1 MENMELV
8 ESLYRI
14 SLSIGNSM
22 EMGEMLEEALEAY
35 CSNLGLEEVCVLCP
49 DISVDNTFH
58 PVSIFP
64 PGSDKSAVIYEI
76 IRSIDLSVI
85 DSGLEMFQ
93 DGLPERGKI
102 REDLFYVIQELKDYG
117 LIIMTKSGSA
127 FMPPLL
133 NQLVPLNSRLASA
146 CLACLGN
153 EILQREIKFRKAAEE
168 ALLRSEKRL
177 DLALQVTDDGLWDWN
192 LEEDVVYFSPTYYT
206 MLGYEPYE
214 FLPSFEKWKE
224 LVHPE
229 DVDYALKK
237 VMNCMENRGEGFE
250 MEFRLASRSGEWIWI
265 LGRGKVVERD
275 RDGNPRRMVG
285 THVNITSR
293 KETEEKMERLNR
305 ELYISASTD
314 RITGLLNR
322 QRFDDILV
330 QEMERASRY
339 ENPLSVL
346 MFDLDNFKL
355 INDTFGHQKGDSIL
369 QDIAG
374 IIRENIRSTDFAARW
389 GGDEFVVLALADL
402 NNAFQLGEKLRK
414 EISQV
419 NLPGLGD
426 ITISMGITEF
436 IQTDTLHSLVKRAD
450 DALYRAK
457 QNGKNRVEI

>member
-1 MENMELV
+1 MENMEMV

-22 EMGEMLEEALEAY
+22 EMGKMLEEALKAY

-49 DISVDNTFH
+49 DISVDNTFY

-64 PGSDKSAVIYEI
+64 PGSDTSAVIDEI
-76 IRSIDLSVI
+76 ICSIDLSVL
-85 DSGLEMFQ
+85 DSGLEMFREN
-93 DGLPERGKI
+93 LPERGKI

-117 LIIMTKSGSA
+117 LIIMTRSGSP
-127 FMPPLL
+127 FMPRLL

-146 CLACLGN
+146 CLSCLGN
-153 EILQREIKFRKAAEE
+153 EILEREIKFRKAAEE

-214 FLPSFEKWKE
+214 FLPSFQKWKE

-229 DVDYALKK
+229 DIDYALKK

-275 RDGNPRRMVG
+275 KDGNPRRMVG

-339 ENPLSVL
+339 ENPLSIL

-369 QDIAG
+369 QDIAV
-374 IIRENIRSTDFAARW
+374 IIREKIRSTDFAARW

-419 NLPGLGD
+419 NLPGLGNL
-426 ITISMGITEF
+426 TISMGITEF

>member
-1 MENMELV
+1 MELIEV
-8 ESLYRI
+8 LYRI
-14 SLSIGNSM
+14 SLSIGNGTSL
-22 EMGEMLEEALEAY
+22 EEMLQEALCSYYENLALEAVIVFSLDDPENKDHFRPTGSFPAGSALPSAMTEVIRILGFSDSTPCPEEY
-35 CSNLGLEEVCVLCP
+35 MKNLPIKGTVEGT
-49 DISVDNTFH
+49 IH
-58 PVSIFP
+58 Y
-64 PGSDKSAVIYEI
+64 AV
-76 IRSIDLSVI
+76 
-85 DSGLEMFQ
+85 
-93 DGLPERGKI
+93 
-102 REDLFYVIQELKDYG
+102 QELKDYG
-117 LIIMTKSGSA
+117 LIIMTRSGSP
-127 FMPPLL
+127 FPLSL
-133 NQLVPLNSRLASA
+133 LAGLTPLNSRLASA
-146 CLACLGN
+146 CLSCLGN
-153 EILQREIKFRKAAEE
+153 EILEREIKFRKAAEE

-237 VMNCMENRGEGFE
+237 VMSCMENRGEGFE

-275 RDGNPRRMVG
+275 KEGNPRRMVG

-322 QRFDDILV
+322 QRFDDILA

-339 ENPLSVL
+339 ENPLSIL

-414 EISQV
+414 GISLV

-426 ITISMGITEF
+426 LTISMGIAEF
-436 IQTDTLHSLVKRAD
+436 IQTDTLHSLVKRVD

-457 QNGKNRVEI
+457 QNGKNRVET